1 LDTAWDDTAA
11 ELSDLL
17 SRCAAGDR
25 AALRRLYDLQ
35 APRLKGLA
43 LRITGSQAMAEDVL
57 HDVFLRVWQQAGQF
71 DPARGTPRAWL
82 TTLTRYRALDLR
94 RHAGREVAAA
104 APPDLAD
111 ESPDAIARLIA
122 SADGRALYHC
132 LAALDAPRRR
142 MIRLA
147 FIDGRTHA
155 DIAATLD
162 MPLGTVK
169 SMIRRGLSALKRCLE
184 Q

>member
-11 ELSDLL
+11 ELSALL
-17 SRCAAGDR
+17 SRCADGDH
-25 AALRRLYDLQ
+25 AALRRIYDLQ

-43 LRITGSQAMAEDVL
+43 LRITGSPMMAEDVL

-94 RHAGREVAAA
+94 RHAGREVSAA

-111 ESPDAIARLIA
+111 ESPDAIERLIA
-122 SADGRALYHC
+122 HADGQALYHC
-132 LAALDAPRRR
+132 LSALDAPRRR

-169 SMIRRGLSALKRCLE
+169 SMIRRGLSALRRCLE